1 MIYYSFIYIAL
12 SCLILSKLSINVIKL
27 RRQNKVSFGDDG
39 DRTLMRRIRA
49 QANFIEY
56 TPIFLLSLIGIE
68 WLAVENIPYY
78 FLYINIVGSLFIIR
92 RILHALSLYEKK
104 IMHRKTG
111 MIITFVSLQ
120 LNGILLLVLVF
131 YKIFFVWKKEFY
143 FVFMVQ
149 KVMKE

>member
-1 MIYYSFIYIAL
+1 MVVEIMIYYSFIYIAL

-78 FLYINIVGSLFIIR
+78 FLYINIVGSLFIIG
-92 RILHALSLYEKK
+92 RILHALSLYKKK

-131 YKIFFVWKKEFY
+131 YKIFFV
-143 FVFMVQ
+143 
-149 KVMKE
+149 

>member
-27 RRQNKVSFGDDG
+27 RRQSKVSFGDDG

-68 WLAVENIPYY
+68 WLAFENIPYY
-78 FLYINIVGSLFIIR
+78 FLYINIVGALFIVG
-92 RILHALSLYEKK
+92 RILHAISLYEKK

-111 MIITFVSLQ
+111 MIITFFALKF
-120 LNGILLLVLVF
+120 NGLILLMLIF
-131 YKIFFVWKKEFY
+131 YTIFF
-143 FVFMVQ
+143 
-149 KVMKE
+149 

>member
-1 MIYYSFIYIAL
+1 MVVEIMIYYSFIYIAL
-12 SCLILSKLSINVIKL
+12 SCLILSKLSINIIKL

-78 FLYINIVGSLFIIR
+78 FLYINIVGSLFIIG

-131 YKIFFVWKKEFY
+131 YKIFFV
-143 FVFMVQ
+143 
-149 KVMKE
+149 

>member
-1 MIYYSFIYIAL
+1 MVVQIMIYYSFIYIAL

-78 FLYINIVGSLFIIR
+78 FLYINIVGSLFIIG
-92 RILHALSLYEKK
+92 RILHALSLYKKK

-131 YKIFFVWKKEFY
+131 YKIFFV
-143 FVFMVQ
+143 
-149 KVMKE
+149 

>member
-1 MIYYSFIYIAL
+1 MVVEIMIYYSFIYIAL

-39 DRTLMRRIRA
+39 DRILMRRIRA

-78 FLYINIVGSLFIIR
+78 FLYINIVGSLFIIG

-131 YKIFFVWKKEFY
+131 YKIFFV
-143 FVFMVQ
+143 
-149 KVMKE
+149 

>member
-1 MIYYSFIYIAL
+1 MVVEIMIYYSFIYIAL

-78 FLYINIVGSLFIIR
+78 FLYINIAGSLFIIG

-104 IMHRKTG
+104 VMHRKTG

-131 YKIFFVWKKEFY
+131 YKIFFV
-143 FVFMVQ
+143 
-149 KVMKE
+149 

>member
-1 MIYYSFIYIAL
+1 MVVQIMIYYSFIYIAL

-78 FLYINIVGSLFIIR
+78 FLYINIVGSLFIIG

-131 YKIFFVWKKEFY
+131 YKIFFV
-143 FVFMVQ
+143 
-149 KVMKE
+149 

>member
-39 DRTLMRRIRA
+39 DRILMRRIRA

-78 FLYINIVGSLFIIR
+78 FLYINIVGSLFIIG
-92 RILHALSLYEKK
+92 RILHALSLYKKK

-131 YKIFFVWKKEFY
+131 YKIFFV
-143 FVFMVQ
+143 
-149 KVMKE
+149 

>member
-1 MIYYSFIYIAL
+1 MIYYSFIYVAL

-27 RRQNKVSFGDDG
+27 RRQGKISFGDDG

-49 QANFIEY
+49 QGNFIEY

-68 WLAVENIPYY
+68 WLALENIPYY
-78 FLYINIVGSLFIIR
+78 FLYINIVGSLFIIG

-131 YKIFFVWKKEFY
+131 YKIFFV
-143 FVFMVQ
+143 
-149 KVMKE
+149 

>member
-1 MIYYSFIYIAL
+1 MVIQIIIYYSFIHVAL

-78 FLYINIVGSLFIIR
+78 FLYINIVGSLFIIG

-131 YKIFFVWKKEFY
+131 NKIFFV
-143 FVFMVQ
+143 
-149 KVMKE
+149 

>member
-1 MIYYSFIYIAL
+1 MVAQIMIYYSFIYIAL

-78 FLYINIVGSLFIIR
+78 FLYINIVGSLFIIG

-104 IMHRKTG
+104 VMHRKTG

-131 YKIFFVWKKEFY
+131 YKIFFV
-143 FVFMVQ
+143 
-149 KVMKE
+149 

>member
-1 MIYYSFIYIAL
+1 MVVEIMIYYSFIYIAL

-78 FLYINIVGSLFIIR
+78 FLYINIVGSLFIIG

-111 MIITFVSLQ
+111 MIITFISLQ

-131 YKIFFVWKKEFY
+131 YKIFFV
-143 FVFMVQ
+143 
-149 KVMKE
+149 

>member
-78 FLYINIVGSLFIIR
+78 FLYINIVGSLFIIG

>member
-1 MIYYSFIYIAL
+1 MIYYSFIYVAL

-27 RRQNKVSFGDDG
+27 RRQGKISFGDDG

-49 QANFIEY
+49 QGNFIEY
-56 TPIFLLSLIGIE
+56 TPIFLLSLIAIE
-68 WLAVENIPYY
+68 WLSIQNIPYY
-78 FLYINIVGSLFIIR
+78 FLYINIVGLLFIIG

-131 YKIFFVWKKEFY
+131 YKIFFV
-143 FVFMVQ
+143 
-149 KVMKE
+149 

>member
-78 FLYINIVGSLFIIR
+78 FLYINIVGSLFIIG

-131 YKIFFVWKKEFY
+131 YKIFFV
-143 FVFMVQ
+143 
-149 KVMKE
+149 

>member
-1 MIYYSFIYIAL
+1 MVVQIMIYYSFIYIAL
-12 SCLILSKLSINVIKL
+12 SCLILSKLSINIIKL

-78 FLYINIVGSLFIIR
+78 FLYINIVGSLFIIG

-131 YKIFFVWKKEFY
+131 YKIFFV
-143 FVFMVQ
+143 
-149 KVMKE
+149 

>member
-1 MIYYSFIYIAL
+1 MVEIMIYFSFIYIAL

-78 FLYINIVGSLFIIR
+78 FLYINIVGSLFIIG

-120 LNGILLLVLVF
+120 LNGILLLVLFF
-131 YKIFFVWKKEFY
+131 YKIFFV
-143 FVFMVQ
+143 
-149 KVMKE
+149 

>member
-27 RRQNKVSFGDDG
+27 RRQSKVSFGDDG
-39 DRTLMRRIRA
+39 DRTLMRRIRV

-78 FLYINIVGSLFIIR
+78 FLYINIVGSLFIIG

-131 YKIFFVWKKEFY
+131 YKIFFV
-143 FVFMVQ
+143 
-149 KVMKE
+149 

>member
-12 SCLILSKLSINVIKL
+12 SCLILSKLSINIIKL

-78 FLYINIVGSLFIIR
+78 FLYINIVGSLFIIG

-104 IMHRKTG
+104 VMHRKTG

-131 YKIFFVWKKEFY
+131 YKIFFV
-143 FVFMVQ
+143 
-149 KVMKE
+149 

>member
-78 FLYINIVGSLFIIR
+78 FLYINIAGSLFIIG

-131 YKIFFVWKKEFY
+131 YKIFFV
-143 FVFMVQ
+143 
-149 KVMKE
+149 

>member
-12 SCLILSKLSINVIKL
+12 SCLILSKLSINIIKL

-68 WLAVENIPYY
+68 WLALENIPYY
-78 FLYINIVGSLFIIR
+78 FLYINIVGSLFIIG

-131 YKIFFVWKKEFY
+131 YKIFFV
-143 FVFMVQ
+143 
-149 KVMKE
+149 

>member
-1 MIYYSFIYIAL
+1 MVAQIMIYYSFIYIAL

-49 QANFIEY
+49 QANFIEC

-78 FLYINIVGSLFIIR
+78 FLYINIVGSLFIIG

-131 YKIFFVWKKEFY
+131 YKIFFV
-143 FVFMVQ
+143 
-149 KVMKE
+149 

>member
-78 FLYINIVGSLFIIR
+78 FLYINIAGSLFIIG
-92 RILHALSLYEKK
+92 RILHALSLYKKK

-131 YKIFFVWKKEFY
+131 YKIFFV
-143 FVFMVQ
+143 
-149 KVMKE
+149 

>member
-1 MIYYSFIYIAL
+1 MVVQIMTYYSFIYIAL

-68 WLAVENIPYY
+68 WLAFENIPYY
-78 FLYINIVGSLFIIR
+78 FLYINIVGLLFIIG

-131 YKIFFVWKKEFY
+131 YKIFFV
-143 FVFMVQ
+143 
-149 KVMKE
+149 

>member
-1 MIYYSFIYIAL
+1 MVVEIMIYYSFIYIAL

-68 WLAVENIPYY
+68 WLAFENIPYY
-78 FLYINIVGSLFIIR
+78 FLYINTVGSLFIIG

-131 YKIFFVWKKEFY
+131 YKIFFV
-143 FVFMVQ
+143 
-149 KVMKE
+149 

>member
-1 MIYYSFIYIAL
+1 MTYYSFIYIAL

-78 FLYINIVGSLFIIR
+78 FLYINIVGSLFIIG

-131 YKIFFVWKKEFY
+131 YKIFFV
-143 FVFMVQ
+143 
-149 KVMKE
+149 

>member
-68 WLAVENIPYY
+68 WLAVKNIPYY
-78 FLYINIVGSLFIIR
+78 FLYINIVGSLFIIG

-120 LNGILLLVLVF
+120 LNGILLLVLFF
-131 YKIFFVWKKEFY
+131 YKIFFV
-143 FVFMVQ
+143 
-149 KVMKE
+149 

>member
-1 MIYYSFIYIAL
+1 MVVQIMIYYSFIYIAL

-78 FLYINIVGSLFIIR
+78 FLYINIVGSLFIIG
-92 RILHALSLYEKK
+92 RILHALSLYDKK

-131 YKIFFVWKKEFY
+131 YKIFFV
-143 FVFMVQ
+143 
-149 KVMKE
+149 